1 MVEKYRGGVLTNGDA
16 SGDQAVADASA
27 DIEEK
32 AKQTLEEFRSGMSN
46 WKINDA
52 IKAVW
57 TFIRALNKYIDVT
70 APWIL
75 AKDESKAGALDAVL
89 YHLCEGLRFVSLMA
103 EPVIPIA
110 SEKIWNQLGLKDFK
124 DADYKDLV
132 WAELLTAPWFTK
144 ATRSSRE
151 IEIEEDEE
159 EKAEPVKKPR
169 TTRRRK
175 SIFFKKRAEEK
186 TEEIDISEFFKTDLR
201 VAEIMTAEK
210 VEKSNKLIKMTVS
223 LGGDDTRTVVSGIS
237 QYYKPEDLVGKHV
250 IFVSNLKPA
259 KLMGIESQG
268 MILGSFQGRR
278 AAGAICRHACWKQSQ
293 MTGLFDT
300 HAHLYDKAFDK
311 DREDV
316 IARIFKTLDYVVIP
330 SEDLETSQKAVR
342 LADTHEGIYAAV
354 GIHPQV
360 TNGASDEVLAEI
372 AHLAKTHDKIKA
384 IGEIGLDYHYLYT
397 DKDTQ
402 KYWFERQIQMAKE
415 LDLPILIHDR
425 EAHGDVLEILKRNAD
440 SRLRGILHCFSGSIE
455 TAKELM
461 KLGFYISF
469 AGPVVFSK
477 SIKLKEVAADIP
489 MDRLLIETDSPYLTP
504 PPYRGKRNDP
514 SNVLLVA
521 EELARIKNMDV
532 QELIDI
538 TRENAMKI
546 YQIHQ

>member
-1 MVEKYRGGVLTNGDA
+1 
-16 SGDQAVADASA
+16 
-27 DIEEK
+27 
-32 AKQTLEEFRSGMSN
+32 
-46 WKINDA
+46 
-52 IKAVW
+52 
-57 TFIRALNKYIDVT
+57 
-70 APWIL
+70 
-75 AKDESKAGALDAVL
+75 
-89 YHLCEGLRFVSLMA
+89 
-103 EPVIPIA
+103 
-110 SEKIWNQLGLKDFK
+110 
-124 DADYKDLV
+124 
-132 WAELLTAPWFTK
+132 
-144 ATRSSRE
+144 
-151 IEIEEDEE
+151 
-159 EKAEPVKKPR
+159 
-169 TTRRRK
+169 
-175 SIFFKKRAEEK
+175 
-186 TEEIDISEFFKTDLR
+186 
-201 VAEIMTAEK
+201 
-210 VEKSNKLIKMTVS
+210 
-223 LGGDDTRTVVSGIS
+223 
-237 QYYKPEDLVGKHV
+237 
-250 IFVSNLKPA
+250 
-259 KLMGIESQG
+259 
-268 MILGSFQGRR
+268 
-278 AAGAICRHACWKQSQ
+278 

-354 GIHPQV
+354 GIHPPV